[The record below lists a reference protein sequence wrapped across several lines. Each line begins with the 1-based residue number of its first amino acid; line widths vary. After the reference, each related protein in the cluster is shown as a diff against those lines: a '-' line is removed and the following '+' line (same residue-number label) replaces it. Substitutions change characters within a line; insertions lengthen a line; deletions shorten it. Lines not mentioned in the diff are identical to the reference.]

1 MKSLSTSIFFLC
13 FLNIL
18 FAQQTVGLFN
28 QAAGST
34 DGYVLFAPIHSDST
48 YLIDKCGKKV
58 HQWSSTKKPGLS
70 VYLLPD
76 GNLLRTASILSATF
90 SGQGAAGGKIEK
102 YDWNSNLLWSYTLSD
117 SLQTQNHDVCPLP
130 NGNVIV
136 AVWEK
141 LTAAQAISAG
151 RNPAILASELW
162 SCKLTEIQPVGAT
175 GANIVWQWRLWDH
188 LVQDFD
194 STKTNYGVVA
204 SNPELLNLNFNGTNA
219 ATSVDWIH
227 LNAVTYNETLHQV
240 MFSSHNLS
248 EIYIIDH
255 STTTAEAATHA
266 GGAHNKG
273 GDFLYRWGNPQSYN
287 RGTVAD
293 RKLFLQHNPTW
304 IPAGYPNANKI
315 MIFNNGVNRPGGNS
329 SSVDIISPPV
339 DGFGNYPL
347 SAGLAY
353 APASL
358 YWTYSAIVPSSFF
371 AQSMGSAQPLING
384 NTIICEA
391 TTGDFFEIDSTA
403 NTVWNYVNPVE
414 TTGLITQGT
423 APTSNQ
429 SFRCIYYPIT
439 YSGFAGHTLL
449 PGAPIELNPLTNNC
463 NMNTTTAIEIFDDEA
478 APSVTVINPIGQ
490 TIKIYSQKEMKNL
503 TITLSSIT
511 GSLICK
517 WNSISFSENGE
528 ISLIIDKIIDEGIY
542 LLSYSNNEI
551 SCTKK
556 LIKTAN

>member
-1 MKSLSTSIFFLC
+1 MNYISTLSFVFFL
-13 FLNIL
+13 NTI
-18 FAQQTVGLFN
+18 FAQQTVGLFT
-28 QAAGST
+28 QTVSST

-58 HQWSSTKKPGLS
+58 HQWSSTRKPGLS

-76 GNLLRTASILSATF
+76 GNLLRTASIPSTTF
-90 SGQGAAGGKIEK
+90 SGQGASGGKIEK

-117 SLQTQNHDVCPLP
+117 SLQTQNHDVCPMP

-141 LTAAQAISAG
+141 LTPAQAIAAG

-175 GANIVWQWRLWDH
+175 GGNVVWQWRLWDH

-204 SNPELLNLNFNGTNA
+204 DHPELLNLNFNGTNA

-227 LNAVTYNETLHQV
+227 LNAVTYNESLNQV

-255 STTTAEAATHA
+255 STTTAEAAAHA
-266 GGAHNKG
+266 GGVHNKG

-287 RGTVAD
+287 RGTIAD

-339 DGFGNYPL
+339 DGFGNYSL

-371 AQSMGSAQPLING
+371 AQSMGSAQSLING
-384 NTIICEA
+384 NIIICEA
-391 TTGDFFEIDSTA
+391 TTGDFFEIDSTS
-403 NTVWNYVNPVE
+403 NIVWDYINPVE
-414 TTGLITQGT
+414 TSGLITQGT
-423 APTSNQ
+423 APTTNQ

-439 YSGFAGHTLL
+439 YSGIAGHTLL
-449 PGAPIELNPLTNNC
+449 SGAPIELNPLVYNC
-463 NMNTTTAIEIFDDEA
+463 TMNTTTSIENSNNTRTQ
-478 APSVTVINPIGQ
+478 SVNVINPFVQ
-490 TIKIYSQKEMKNL
+490 TIKIYSEKEMKNL
-503 TITLSSIT
+503 TLKLSSIN

-517 WNSISFSENGE
+517 WESISISQNGE
-528 ISLIIDKIIDEGIY
+528 ISLTIDKIIDEGIY
-542 LLSYSNNEI
+542 FLSYSNNEI
-551 SCTKK
+551 NCTNK
-556 LIKTAN
+556 LIKISK